1 MLTAGGADQMV
12 ADGGPDGHS
21 IFTWTLLQG
30 LAGKGDLN
38 GDGMITATELAA
50 YIAPAVASV
59 SQQTPAFGSLPGSQ
73 GGEFVFEMPS
83 ETEFLNEQT
92 TQLASDAIAL
102 NTKLD
107 AARPPEPAPKA
118 DKPTPA
124 PAPVVMKDL
133 QGTERKIALPAPVSL
148 SVKQMAQH
156 ANDRGLQ
163 LYKEKNYA
171 GAETEFTEA
180 LKLRPDFALAANN
193 LGFVFFKQG
202 KFKEAAI
209 WFENTIK
216 IDPSRAIAYV
226 NLGDAYVQTND
237 SDKAKKAY
245 QTFLALTPSG
255 SRAAYAKQQ
264 LEKL

>member
-38 GDGMITATELAA
+38 GDGLITGTELAA
-50 YIAPAVASV
+50 YVAPAVASV

-92 TQLASDAIAL
+92 TQLPSDAIAL

-107 AARPPEPAPKA
+107 AVRPPEPAPKA
-118 DKPTPA
+118 DKPAPP

-133 QGTERKIALPAPVSL
+133 QGTERKIALPAPVPL

-171 GAETEFTEA
+171 GAEAEFTEA

-193 LGFVFFKQG
+193 LGFVFFKQA

-216 IDPSRAIAYV
+216 MDPSRAIAYV

-237 SDKAKKAY
+237 MDKAKKAY
-245 QTFLALTPSG
+245 QTFLALMPSG
-255 SRAAYAKQQ
+255 SRAVYAKQQ